1 MKNIGV
7 YESVKRLLE
16 KVKALEKENA
26 RLRGRLIEEQCKWLI
41 KNETFKN
48 NYKK

>member
-1 MKNIGV
+1 MKQQGV

-41 KNETFKN
+41 PNKSQNGTIPR
-48 NYKK
+48 